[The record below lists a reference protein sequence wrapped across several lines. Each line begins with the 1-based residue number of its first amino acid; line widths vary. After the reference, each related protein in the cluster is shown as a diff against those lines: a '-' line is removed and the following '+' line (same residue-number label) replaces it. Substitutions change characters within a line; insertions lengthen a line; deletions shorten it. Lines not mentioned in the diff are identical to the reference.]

1 MTSCLLC
8 SSPAV
13 EPVIDFGRQPLCNR
27 FLATPTDA
35 EATFPLAL
43 GVCRACGVVQL
54 LDPLPAEDLK
64 PRVDWITCNEP
75 EGHLDDLASDILRL
89 PGLQPTASSL
99 CGISFK
105 DDSLLHRLQQHGCT
119 RTRRL
124 DPRMDLGI
132 HDPCAGIETIQASLT
147 PERAAAWVSRHGPA
161 DVVIARH
168 VFEHASD
175 PRLFAAAL
183 ETLLAPGGH
192 LIVEI
197 PDCEKAL
204 AVRDYTTVWEEHTLY
219 LTPHTFHG
227 GMESLGFAI
236 QETRC
241 IPYILENSLIAVMQ
255 VAHGTAPRGSAPEV
269 TDREITRARL
279 FAAAFSDRRTEITNH
294 LESYRRQRGRI
305 AIFGA
310 GHLACTFVN
319 LFGLG
324 ELIDCVI
331 DDNPRKVGLFMPG
344 SRLPILNSSALAD
357 RDIAVCLLSIGA
369 GGERTVIDKHA
380 GFVAGGGEFRS
391 IFPASSLAI
400 GP

>member
-1 MTSCLLC
+1 MKRCLLC

-43 GVCRACGVVQL
+43 GVCGACGVVQL
-54 LDPLPAEDLK
+54 LDPQPAADLK

-75 EGHLDDLASDILRL
+75 EGHLDDLAIDILRL

-99 CGISFK
+99 CGVSFK
-105 DDSLLHRLQQHGCT
+105 DDSLLQRLQKHGCT

-124 DPRMDLGI
+124 DPQTDLGI

-147 PERAAAWVSRHGPA
+147 PERAAAWVARYGPA

-175 PRLFAAAL
+175 PRVFAAAL
-183 ETLLAPGGH
+183 KTLLAPGGH
-192 LIVEI
+192 LIIEI

-204 AVRDYTTVWEEHTLY
+204 TVRDYTTVWEEHTLY

-255 VAHGTAPRGSAPEV
+255 VAHEPAPRAATPEA

-279 FAAAFSDRRTEITNH
+279 FAAAFSDRREAITNQ
-294 LESYRRQRGRI
+294 LESRRRQQGRI

-319 LFGLG
+319 LFGVG
-324 ELIDCVI
+324 GLIDCVI

-344 SRLPILNSSALAD
+344 SRLPILNSAALED
-357 RDIAVCLLSIGA
+357 RDIALCLLSIGV

-380 GFVAGGGEFRS
+380 GFVAAGGEFRS

-400 GP
+400 RP